1 MTLNELKQAANNITE
16 PYKWVVAEI
25 NGHTVRVRLIEGIRT
40 SRAHKGWIRWQVDGK
55 PVAKANLESAT
66 A

>member
-25 NGHTVRVRLIEGIRT
+25 NGHEVRARLIAGCRT
-40 SRAHKGWIRWQVDGK
+40 SANHKGWIRWQVDRK
-55 PVAKANLESAT
+55 AVAKENLESAI